1 MPKSRDLN
9 IDRQLADVVG
19 EVRRPKLE
27 AETGWY
33 NVGEE
38 WADGEPITVE
48 FLNDWENTGV
58 DGPPAGWYLSEDG
71 EVRLRG
77 QIFGGDDNSIAFV
90 LPLEVR
96 PEYTEI
102 FVCPV
107 DEDGNLDLSGIKF
120 RAFQDPDVEE
130 EE

>member
-1 MPKSRDLN
+1 MSKSRDLG
-9 IDRQLADVVG
+9 IDKTIFDVVG
-19 EVRRPKLE
+19 NTRAPKLE
-27 AETGWY
+27 PETGWY

-38 WADGEPITVE
+38 WAEGEPITVE
-48 FLNDWENTGV
+48 FLDGWENSGGN
-58 DGPPAGWYLSEDG
+58 GPPASWYLSEDG

-77 QIFGGDDNSIAFV
+77 QVIGGDDDSTIFV
-90 LPLEVR
+90 LPIEVR
-96 PEYTEI
+96 PEFEEI

-120 RAFQDPDVEE
+120 RAFQDESVEE